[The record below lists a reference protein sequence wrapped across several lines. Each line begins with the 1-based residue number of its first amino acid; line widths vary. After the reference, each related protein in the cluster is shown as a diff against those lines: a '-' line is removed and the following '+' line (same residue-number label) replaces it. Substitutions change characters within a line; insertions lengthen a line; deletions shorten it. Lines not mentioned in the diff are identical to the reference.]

1 MRTSAL
7 FALAGFAL
15 YYATGAALVGPTN
28 ANLREACRPTLDD
41 RQSFMAP
48 IVWPITYGFSTQL
61 RSEC

>member
-1 MRTSAL
+1 MRTPAL

-48 IVWPITYGFSTQL
+48 IVWPVVYTSSLSL